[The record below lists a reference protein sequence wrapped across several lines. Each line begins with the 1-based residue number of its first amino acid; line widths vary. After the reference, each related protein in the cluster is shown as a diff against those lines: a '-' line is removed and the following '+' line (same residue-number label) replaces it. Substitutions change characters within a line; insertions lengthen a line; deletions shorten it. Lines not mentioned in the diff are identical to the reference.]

1 MSTDFKMKKVTTLLI
16 IFIAIVAVKLPLA
29 TAQDITSA
37 IQLYNNG
44 ELEEAKQ
51 ILEQLYQQDPKN
63 QRVIQLLKNCY
74 NNLDQLDGF
83 EKLLLDLIQKNP
95 KNFSVYSEL
104 AQLQISQNKISEA
117 RATLQKRIDKTP
129 KDPQAYWEA
138 ARVFQTGGLPQEAKE
153 IYLLARKKLGKPNL
167 FAMELADIYESQN
180 DIDSVIKEYFNAVKE
195 DSFRVM
201 EVEAKLE
208 FLLENNLLP
217 EDIEQTLTQII
228 RQDPKNCLAHR
239 IYGDLLFKKENYNG
253 ALEAYKMVD
262 KFCDTPGKTLL
273 NFAKICLE
281 GGAYV
286 WAERTCEFIL
296 INPKAT
302 KPTLKETHLLLAKS
316 RTFLEKYEAAEKSY
330 QKLLDLAENE
340 QEKGTAYLHLGD
352 LYFGYLN
359 DLPRAQLSYRMILN
373 ESPRSNLIPA
383 ASIKIADCFLAQ
395 GKSDSAFVFYRELLN
410 SNFGFIKSEE
420 LNFKLAEVYFYKQ
433 NFDSALALYNKVIS
447 DFPKGM
453 YVNDGLE
460 KTILINSLGP
470 LSPQLNLY
478 SGALFLSVQ
487 RKYAAALEEL
497 DKLTQD
503 KNSSIADRAIYDKA
517 LIYQKQKNWELALNN
532 LNNLVSSF
540 PQSFYASLSLKM
552 RGDIYF
558 SVLKDDEKAKEAY
571 QKILDNYPKALFLDE
586 VRQKLKNL
594 AQKKTK
600 TS

>member
-1 MSTDFKMKKVTTLLI
+1 MT
-16 IFIAIVAVKLPLA
+16 IAAVNQPSA
-29 TAQDITSA
+29 TAQDVTTA

-44 ELEEAKQ
+44 KLEEAKQ

-83 EKLLLDLIQKNP
+83 ENFLLDLIQKNQE
-95 KNFSVYSEL
+95 NFSVYSEL

-117 RATLQKRIDKTP
+117 RVTLQKRIDKSP
-129 KDPQAYWEA
+129 KDPKAYWEA
-138 ARVFQTGGLPQEAKE
+138 ARVFQASGLPQEARE

-180 DIDSVIKEYFNAVKE
+180 DINSVIKEYFNAVKE

-201 EVEAKLE
+201 EVKAKLE
-208 FLLENNLLP
+208 FLLENNMLP
-217 EDIEQTLTQII
+217 EDMEQTLSQVI
-228 RQDPKNCLAHR
+228 RKDPKNCLAHR

-273 NFAKICLE
+273 YFAKICLE

-296 INPKAT
+296 INPNAT
-302 KPTLKETHLLLAKS
+302 KSTLKETYLLLAKS
-316 RTFLEKYEAAEKSY
+316 RTFLEKYESAEKSY
-330 QKLLDLAENE
+330 QKLLDLAENQ
-340 QEKGTAYLHLGD
+340 QEKAWAYLHQGD
-352 LYFGYLN
+352 LYLDHLN
-359 DLPRAQLSYRMILN
+359 DISRAQLSYQKIIV
-373 ESPRSNLIPA
+373 ECPQSNLIPE
-383 ASIKIADCFLAQ
+383 ASLKMGDCLVAQ
-395 GKSDSAFVFYRELLN
+395 GELDSAFIWYQELLN

-433 NFDSALALYNKVIS
+433 NFDSALIYYDKVIA
-447 DFPKGM
+447 DFPKGV
-453 YVNDGLE
+453 YVNDALE
-460 KTILINSLGP
+460 KTILINTLGAG
-470 LSPQLNLY
+470 SSQLNLY

-487 RKYAAALEEL
+487 RKYPAALEEL
-497 DKLTQD
+497 DKLTHD
-503 KNSSIADRAIYDKA
+503 KNSDIADRAIYDKA
-517 LIYQKQKNWELALNN
+517 LIYQRQKNWDSALEN
-532 LNNLVSSF
+532 LNTLISTF
-540 PQSFYASLSLKM
+540 PQSFYAPLSLKM
-552 RGDIYF
+552 SGEIYF
-558 SVLKDDEKAKEAY
+558 SALKDDEKAKEAY

-586 VRQKLKNL
+586 VRQKLKIL